1 MVAKVAVVGA
11 GSWGTTVAALL
22 ARRVPV
28 TLWARR
34 LEVAAELSETR
45 RNSAYTG
52 DVELPEGIAATS
64 DLEEAVAGA
73 ELVVMAV
80 PSHGFREVFS
90 ALAPDLGAGT
100 PVVSLTK
107 GIEHHSLLRM
117 TEIVAE
123 VAPGRPAGVLTGPNL
138 ALEVLAGQP
147 TAAVVAMADVGLAHE
162 LQRLFW
168 SDTLR
173 VYTNVDVVGC
183 EIAGAV
189 KNVLA
194 IAAGMA
200 AGLGLGDNTRAA
212 VVTRSLAELARL
224 GSALGGDPL
233 TFSGLAGLGD
243 LVATCTSQRSRNF
256 QVGVALGRGVPP
268 EQAVATGRMVAE
280 GVRTSLAVVELA
292 RRAGVEVP
300 ICEEVVAVCHRG
312 KPPAA
317 TITSLMR
324 RAAKDERH
332 GLPGVRGG

>member
-1 MVAKVAVVGA
+1 VAGKVAVVGA

-22 ARRVPV
+22 AARVPV

-34 LEVAAELSETR
+34 PEVAAEIAATR

-52 DVELPEGIAATS
+52 DVELPEGLVATS
-64 DLEEAVAGA
+64 DLREAVEGA
-73 ELVVMAV
+73 QLLVMAV
-80 PSHGFREVFS
+80 PSHGFRETLA
-90 ALAPDLGAGT
+90 ALEPALSPGT

-107 GIEHHSLLRM
+107 GLEQHSLLRM
-117 TEIVAE
+117 TEVVAQ
-123 VAPGRPAGVLTGPNL
+123 VAPGRPTGVLTGPNL
-138 ALEVLAGQP
+138 AREVLAGQP
-147 TAAVVAMADVGLAHE
+147 TAAVVAMADLALARE
-162 LQRLFW
+162 LQQLFW

-173 VYTNVDVVGC
+173 VYTNADVTGC

-200 AGLGLGDNTRAA
+200 RGLGLGDNTRAA

-243 LVATCTSQRSRNF
+243 LVATCTSEKSRNF
-256 QVGVALGRGVPP
+256 ALGVALGRGMPL
-268 EQAVATGRMVAE
+268 ADALSATRMVAE
-280 GVRTSLAVVELA
+280 GVRTSAAVVELA
-292 RRAGVEVP
+292 RRVGVEVP
-300 ICEEVVAVCHRG
+300 ICEEVVAVCFRG

-332 GLPGVRGG
+332 GFSGTRRP